1 VRGHSV
7 DMKRVR
13 SSSPETIELW
23 RARIAEWKASGK
35 TQKVYCADKGFSRHS
50 LTGWSSR
57 LRVLSAGRS
66 PLPKKTIGVPLAQVI
81 RQQEPSAKAPTPAGH
96 VVLEVGELRVQL
108 DASCDRELLR
118 SVIEA
123 LRG

>member
-1 VRGHSV
+1 
-7 DMKRVR
+7 M
-13 SSSPETIELW
+13 
-23 RARIAEWKASGK
+23 
-35 TQKVYCADKGFSRHS
+35 KVYCADKGFSRHS

-57 LRVLSAGRS
+57 LRVLDAGCS
-66 PLPKKTIGVPLAQVI
+66 PLAKKTAGVPFAQVI
-81 RQQEPSAKAPTPAGH
+81 RRPSPPAKPATAAGH